1 MISSQVKNAE
11 KNSEGLNTRVPE
23 GKSKTPP
30 QSLPFL
36 VSLSL
41 THTLCVYEQVHSL
54 SASAVSDQHGAGL
67 FATIKIKNLELL
79 TPLINLIFPISSS

>member
-1 MISSQVKNAE
+1 MISSQLKNAE
-11 KNSEGLNTRVPE
+11 KNSEGLNSRVPE

-30 QSLPFL
+30 QSL
-36 VSLSL
+36 
-41 THTLCVYEQVHSL
+41 THTHTHTRVCVCVCMDRYIPFQLLLLMTSM
-54 SASAVSDQHGAGL
+54 AGL